1 MIDEI
6 VYTSEFEHEVKKL
19 KDRKI
24 KEKLGKHIRKL
35 VEDPELGKPLRYTLK
50 GERTIRIPPYRLIY
64 AVMGKK
70 LILLRFEHRKD
81 GYG

>member
-81 GYG
+81 VYG